1 MELDLSTTVASW
13 LGISL
18 EQLGTVLLYLVML
31 APIISWLRPHVEPAL
46 VRLRRAALLTS
57 TRVDDHAVAVAA
69 RVWSVALLVP
79 VVVLQVVPV
88 FTKAVD
94 AARKPPIS
102 GDGPPT
108 RPLRPVPA
116 REAQLL
122 EDRT

>member
-46 VRLRRAALLTS
+46 VRLRWSALLTS

-88 FTKAVD
+88 FTRAVA
-94 AARKPPIS
+94 AARAGGS
-102 GDGPPT
+102 DDGPPT
-108 RPLRPVPA
+108 RPLRPVPEA
-116 REAQLL
+116 RQ
-122 EDRT
+122 